1 MAEPITIFTTFS
13 VAEAHVVRSRLE
25 AAGFTAA
32 VIHETASLTTEGY
45 SMTTGGVKV
54 QVPAEEAADAR
65 ELLDAKD
72 EASGEEQG

>member
-1 MAEPITIFTTFS
+1 MEPVTVLTTFS
-13 VAEAHVVRSRLE
+13 VAEAQLIRSRLE

-65 ELLDAKD
+65 ELLDAEN
-72 EASGEEQG
+72 EAPGEEQT